1 MKRFAY
7 RFIDLV
13 RREAIR
19 RRQRVTVTSGGRS
32 RVFEA
37 YDWGNDTFV
46 FEHGVWRERPA
57 HAPVLIVRKCALIAG
72 REGRIMTVSS
82 GSHATAALPLL
93 RGDFWNLGR
102 IPERR

>member
-7 RFIDLV
+7 RFIDQV
-13 RREAIR
+13 RREATR
-19 RRQRVTVTSGGRS
+19 RRESVTVASGGRT

-46 FEHGVWRERPA
+46 FERGVWRERPA
-57 HAPVLIVRKCALIAG
+57 HAPVLVVRKSALIAG
-72 REGRIMTVSS
+72 REGRVMTFSS

-93 RGDFWNLGR
+93 RGDFWNLG
-102 IPERR
+102 